1 MFKALVIIIVAQVCI
16 KKTETYPIPSAPT
29 GGILTTALDPA
40 SFIRKAIF
48 GIAGILH
55 SID

>member
-48 GIAGILH
+48 GIAGKLH
-55 SID
+55 SKD